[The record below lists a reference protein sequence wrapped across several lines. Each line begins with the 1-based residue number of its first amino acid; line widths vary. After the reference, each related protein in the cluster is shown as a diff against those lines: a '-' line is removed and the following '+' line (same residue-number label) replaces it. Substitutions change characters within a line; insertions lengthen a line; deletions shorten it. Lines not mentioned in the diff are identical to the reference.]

1 MVCVFCAEQQ
11 RHAKKNIDPKKREE
25 KKARTG
31 LQQIYNATST
41 KFRGSDDR
49 DRGAKFLSLARTHV
63 LVPALPGVGLC
74 TRTRHGRACSGTSIH
89 RRPVFALQLRTST
102 GARVRSFGCMGSL
115 QLEWK
120 DDDHSP
126 GPYRRKRRPTA
137 DAFSGATC
145 TVARF
150 LRCLVAPLTTRRDH
164 IIPGVHASGPSSYVN
179 RGVKNDK
186 PSFSFLCL
194 FRHN

>member
-11 RHAKKNIDPKKREE
+11 RHAKKKNIDPKKREE
-25 KKARTG
+25 KKAITG
-31 LQQIYNATST
+31 LQQIYNTTST
-41 KFRGSDDR
+41 KFRGSDR
-49 DRGAKFLSLARTHV
+49 DRGAKILSLARTHV

-120 DDDHSP
+120 DDDHSQA
-126 GPYRRKRRPTA
+126 PT
-137 DAFSGATC
+137 DGNGVQLPTPS
-145 TVARF
+145 REP
-150 LRCLVAPLTTRRDH
+150 LVQ
-164 IIPGVHASGPSSYVN
+164 
-179 RGVKNDK
+179 
-186 PSFSFLCL
+186 
-194 FRHN
+194 